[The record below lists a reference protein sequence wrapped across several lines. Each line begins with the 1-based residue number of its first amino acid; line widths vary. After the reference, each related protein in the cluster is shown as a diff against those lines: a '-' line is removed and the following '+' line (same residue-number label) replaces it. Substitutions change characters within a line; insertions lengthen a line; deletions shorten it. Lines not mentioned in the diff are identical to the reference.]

1 MIEIKNLYKAFDD
14 LVIFKDLNL
23 TIEERDIT
31 VILGRSGVGK
41 SVLLRHI
48 LGLILPDAGEIIQKG
63 KDVTKLEAG
72 ERRDYRLQFGMVF
85 QHSALLDSLT
95 VGENVGLGMSKLT
108 DKSDEE
114 IRSKVMDALTAVG
127 LEDTYEK
134 LPDTLSGGMRKRV
147 AFARAIV
154 MNPDYL
160 LYDEPTT
167 GLDPTT
173 GEMITNLIL
182 KFARELKTTSIVVT
196 HDMTATLKIA
206 DKIALMNE
214 HKIQQVFTPEEFKT
228 TDFPLARDFLNG
240 AFPDSSPVEI

>member
-1 MIEIKNLYKAFDD
+1 MIEIKNLYKAFDERPVFRGLD
-14 LVIFKDLNL
+14 L
-23 TIEERDIT
+23 TIQEKKIT
-31 VILGRSGVGK
+31 VILGKSGVGK

-48 LGLILPDAGEIIQKG
+48 LGLILPDSGEIIHDG
-63 KDVTKLEAG
+63 RDLTKMEATD
-72 ERRDYRLQFGMVF
+72 RRDYRLQFGMVF

-114 IRSKVMDALTAVG
+114 IRNEVLEALGAVG
-127 LEDTYEK
+127 LEDTYDM

-147 AFARAIV
+147 AFARAIA
-154 MNPDYL
+154 MQPKYL

-182 KFARELKTTSIVVT
+182 KFAREFETTSIVVT

-206 DKIALMNE
+206 DKIALMDDG
-214 HKIQQVFTPEEFKT
+214 KIQKTFTPDEFIT
-228 TDFPLARDFLNG
+228 TDFELARDFLSG
-240 AFPDSSPVEI
+240 AFPESSPVEI